1 MRLQPKSL
9 FEVDSDYEIL
19 ASMEV
24 VREVTN
30 GITIDYLK
38 VPADSLGDK
47 KILKGM
53 PMSKITASGKYRPY
67 TGGLTLVADIAIGAV
82 TATLNDVSRLVVGDV
97 LHFDNGTT
105 NENVTILTINTTTKA
120 ITFAATTNAYT
131 TVNAIIT
138 NADGGDAPTVILKRQ
153 VNVKDGDHVVAG
165 FEIAKV
171 ISARIPV
178 TVDATLI
185 SRMPGI
191 IFA

>member
-1 MRLQPKSL
+1 MRLQSQDL

-30 GITIDYLK
+30 GITIDYSK
-38 VPADSLGDK
+38 VPADSAGDR

-67 TGGLTLVADIAIGAV
+67 TGGLTLAANVAGSAT
-82 TATLNDVSRLVVGDV
+82 TATLNDVSRLAVGDIV
-97 LHFDNGTT
+97 TFYNGTNT
-105 NENVTILTINTTTKA
+105 ENVTITAINTDTKV
-120 ITFAATTNAYT
+120 ITFAAITNAYT
-131 TVNAIIT
+131 TVNGVLSV
-138 NADGGDAPTVILKRQ
+138 ADGGDAPTVILKRS
-153 VNVKDGDHVVAG
+153 VNVKEGDHVVGG

-171 ISARIPV
+171 ISVRIPV
-178 TVDATLI
+178 TVDATLKA
-185 SRMPGI
+185 RMPNI